1 VSNLF
6 GILSSTARGLEAQRV
21 GLDVTG
27 QNIANVNTP
36 GYSRRVA
43 DFVAVPPP
51 TRDSAGGGADVAT
64 IRAQRD
70 RLIERRLFLEMT
82 GAEAYSTKADTIGEL
97 ESAIGTG
104 ASGLDTRLN
113 EFFDS
118 LARLAD
124 RPTDSVARQ
133 DVLLKA
139 ASLANA
145 FNGTVS
151 RFQQAGRETDQRVV
165 ETVADINTITARIAQ
180 LNGII
185 TTSPDRGASLHA
197 EDEQLALVGQLSQLT
212 DVRMSFRSD
221 GGVDLDSA
229 SGRSLVIGITA
240 YALTTETSGPGGN
253 HAVSLGGTDITA
265 SLTGGRLGGLLSVRD
280 TTLPGYIQALDEQA
294 FTLASA
300 VNTAHAA
307 GFDLDGNPGQA
318 LFAFAAPPQ
327 GMSGA
332 AAALRID
339 ASVAGNSRLLAAAG
353 TPQPGDNQNA
363 RALAALRT
371 APLLDN
377 GSATLVDSWGQ
388 FVARVGRDVQAAS
401 QERGVRTQIVGQL
414 QSLRDQVSGVSLDE
428 EALNLTKFQRA
439 YEANARLFQAVNDA
453 IQVLFDTV
461 SR

>member
-6 GILSSTARGLEAQRV
+6 GILSSTARGMEAQRV

-43 DFVAVPPP
+43 DFVAIPPP

-70 RLIERRLFLEMT
+70 RLIERRLYLEMT
-82 GAEAYSTKADTIGEL
+82 GAGQYSTKADTIGQL

-104 ASGLDTRLN
+104 ASGLDTQLN

-118 LARLAD
+118 LSRLAD
-124 RPTDSVARQ
+124 RPTDAVARQ

-139 ASLANA
+139 TSLAQA

-151 RFQQAGRETDQRVV
+151 RFQQVGRETDQRVV
-165 ETVADINTITARIAQ
+165 ETVADINTITSRIAQ

-185 TTSPDRGASLHA
+185 ATSPDRGASLHA
-197 EDEQLALVGQLSQLT
+197 EDEQQALVGQLSQLT
-212 DVRMSFRSD
+212 DVRMSFRSE

-229 SGRSLVIGITA
+229 SGRSLVIGNTA
-240 YALTTETSGPGGN
+240 YALTTATSGSGGN
-253 HAVSLGGTDITA
+253 HTISLNDTDITS

-280 TTLPGYIQALDEQA
+280 TTLPGYLQTLDAQA

-300 VNTAHAA
+300 VNAAHAA

-318 LFAFAAPPQ
+318 LFVFSTAPQ

-332 AAALRID
+332 AAALQVS
-339 ASVAGNSRLLAAAG
+339 AAVSGNSRLLAAAG
-353 TPQPGDNQNA
+353 SPEPGDNQNA
-363 RALAALRT
+363 RALADLRN

-377 GSATLVDSWGQ
+377 GTATLVDSWAQ
-388 FVARVGRDVQAAS
+388 FVAGVGRDVQAAS
-401 QERGVRTQIVGQL
+401 QERDVRTQIVGQL
-414 QSLRDQVSGVSLDE
+414 QSLNDQVSGVSLDE

-461 SR
+461 GR

>member
-1 VSNLF
+1 MSNLF

-51 TRDSAGGGADVAT
+51 TRNSAGGGADVAT

-70 RLIERRLFLEMT
+70 RLIERRLYLEMT
-82 GAEAYSTKADTIGEL
+82 GAEQYSTKADTIGEL

-118 LARLAD
+118 LSRLAD

-139 ASLANA
+139 ASLAHA

-151 RFQQAGRETDQRVV
+151 RFQQVGRETDQRVV
-165 ETVADINTITARIAQ
+165 ETVADINTITKRIAE

-197 EDEQLALVGQLSQLT
+197 EDEQQSLVGQLSQLT

-229 SGRSLVIGITA
+229 SGRSLVIGSTA
-240 YALTTETSGPGGN
+240 YPLTATAADPSGN
-253 HAVSLGGTDITA
+253 HAISLNGTDITA

-280 TTLPGYIQALDEQA
+280 TVLPGYIAKLDEQA
-294 FTLASA
+294 YAMASA

-307 GFDLDGNPGQA
+307 GFDLDGNAGQA
-318 LFAFAAPPQ
+318 LFVFSAPPQ
-327 GMSGA
+327 GTIGA
-332 AAALRID
+332 AAALRVD
-339 ASVAGNSRLLAAAG
+339 AAVAGNSRLLAAAG
-353 TPQPGDNQNA
+353 SPEPGDNRNA
-363 RALAALRT
+363 RALADLRS

-377 GSATLVDSWGQ
+377 GTATLVDSWAQ
-388 FVARVGRDVQAAS
+388 FVAGVGRDARAAS
-401 QERGVRTQIVGQL
+401 QERTVRTQIVGQL
-414 QSLRDQVSGVSLDE
+414 QSMRDQVSGVSLDE

-453 IQVLFDTV
+453 IEVLFNTV